1 MEKVIITM
9 PKPLDSRWKAWAKV
23 LERVDVSLQNGY
35 AFVGKFIPL
44 SRGGHSVKLEREVGE
59 LIMMYSEEGSN
70 KYHKPTVILFEVTGD
85 GLKEIFRHECSGHI
99 GWALEVRDK
108 IAQIVEERN
117 KSKQSEEAKV
127 KELLERRANLLQELA
142 VVENMLRSFGV
153 EL

>member
-9 PKPLDSRWKAWAKV
+9 PKPLDSRWKVWVKI
-23 LERVDVSLQNGY
+23 LERVNVSRQNGY
-35 AFVGKFIPL
+35 AFVRKFIPL
-44 SRGGHSVKLEREVGE
+44 SSKVHDVRLERKVGE

-70 KYHKPTVILFEVTGD
+70 KYHKPTVILFEVTEE

-108 IAQIVEERN
+108 IAQIVEEGD

-127 KELLERRANLLQELA
+127 KELLERRANLL
-142 VVENMLRSFGV
+142 
-153 EL
+153 